1 MTRRARGRPSALAA
15 LARLEL
21 KENRL
26 AAYAVARRREARA
39 LTDDAIAVEALLD
52 AGRVYRDQ
60 ADAPDEAR
68 ACFEEALAR
77 DPRSVDALTALGA
90 LHAAAGAWTEARE
103 QLRRQRDLADSP
115 EARAG
120 ILIELARS
128 VWESSGDMAEAQ
140 TYVKQALVL
149 APEHL
154 PAVLAAADIFYKDGQ
169 WAAAEKRLTEALRR
183 LRNNPEQAAAS

>member
-21 KENRL
+21 KENRF
-26 AAYAVARRREARA
+26 AAYADARRREARA

-77 DPRSVDALTALGA
+77 DPRSVDALKALGA
-90 LHAAAGAWTEARE
+90 LHAAAGNWTEARE
-103 QLRRQRDLADSP
+103 QLRRQLDLADSP

-140 TYVKQALVL
+140 TYVDQALEL
-149 APEHL
+149 APDHL
-154 PAVLAAADIFYKDGQ
+154 PAVLVVVVFFFLFGL
-169 WAAAEKRLTEALRR
+169 WVVVVLRLF
-183 LRNNPEQAAAS
+183 